1 MPLFVVTHEHRAEV
15 CPSGDKQMAPMLLLL
30 HLSLP
35 ASVTPHS

>member
-1 MPLFVVTHEHRAEV
+1 MHLFVVTHEHSAEV
-15 CPSGDKQMAPMLLLL
+15 CPSGDKQMAPMLL